1 MKENRMLSK
10 RWLSAATAV
19 LFALSGVSLAQ
30 GQGHGHGNGNGHGNK
45 HDRDDDRDR
54 QHYSE
59 RDRDYM
65 RGWYHDH
72 ERNGHLPPGLAKRD
86 QLPPGLERQLRVRG
100 TLPPGLRKKMM
111 PVPEEFEQRLPPPPE
126 GCAHVFI
133 GGNVVLVNR
142 SSYVVLDIF
151 HF

>member
-1 MKENRMLSK
+1 MLSK
-10 RWLSAATAV
+10 RWLCVATAV
-19 LFALSGVSLAQ
+19 LFALSGVALAQ
-30 GQGHGHGNGNGHGNK
+30 GHGNGHGNGHGKEHGNK

-54 QHYSE
+54 QQYSE

-65 RGWYHDH
+65 RGWYNEH
-72 ERNGHLPPGLAKRD
+72 ERNGQLPPGLAKRD
-86 QLPPGLERQLRVRG
+86 RLPPGLERQLRVRG
-100 TLPPGLRKKMM
+100 TLPPGLQKKMV
-111 PVPEEFEQRLPPPPE
+111 PVPVEFEERLPPPPE

-133 GGNVVLVNR
+133 GGNIVLVNR